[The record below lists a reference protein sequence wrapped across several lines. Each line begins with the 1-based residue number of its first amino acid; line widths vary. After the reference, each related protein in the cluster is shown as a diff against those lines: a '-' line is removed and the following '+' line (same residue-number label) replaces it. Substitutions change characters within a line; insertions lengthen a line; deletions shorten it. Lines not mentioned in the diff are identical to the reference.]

1 MSKKAS
7 TFREEMNWE
16 MFTNL
21 GGMEDSVPTGSGELS
36 SDKPYKKDMRW
47 NKNSGLHDGGTV
59 DEPGN
64 SDPLWRRG
72 CWSYRTYNKLL
83 RKSMR
88 ATSVFKRLNT
98 EAKRWKKMKTFPL
111 KQ

>member
-1 MSKKAS
+1 
-7 TFREEMNWE
+7 MNCE

-21 GGMEDSVPTGSGELS
+21 GGMEDSVPTGSGELTP
-36 SDKPYKKDMRW
+36 DKPHKSGVRW
-47 NKNSGLHDGGTV
+47 SKTSGMDDGGTV
-59 DEPGN
+59 DEAGN

-98 EAKRWKKMKTFPL
+98 ESKSGRK
-111 KQ
+111 